1 MDGYK
6 ARSKHFSAGSSVLE
20 SAFSL
25 FFHFAVSKR
34 YASPVSRA
42 APSERDWLRE
52 DKGKFRVP
60 TGQEMVRKKKKFK
73 VREFYFESGKIDIL
87 EEKSGKLK

>member
-42 APSERDWLRE
+42 APLERDWLRE

-60 TGQEMVRKKKKFK
+60 TVQEMVRKKKNIQ
-73 VREFYFESGKIDIL
+73 SQGIL
-87 EEKSGKLK
+87 F

>member
-1 MDGYK
+1 VDGYK

-60 TGQEMVRKKKKFK
+60 TGQEMVRKKKN
-73 VREFYFESGKIDIL
+73 S
-87 EEKSGKLK
+87 KSGNFILSQGKLIFWKKSRGN